1 MTKFTPQS
9 HHCAGPTHFVNGGI
23 IATVI
28 DCHCVCTAAAAAYR
42 DASRDI
48 GSKPDVYFATA
59 KLALEYMRPTPIDAV
74 LEIRARI
81 EARTERTY
89 VLSCHL
95 SADGKPRV
103 KAQVEAIRVPDSWML
118 DNAAAL

>member
-1 MTKFTPQS
+1 M
-9 HHCAGPTHFVNGGI
+9 NGGI

-42 DASRDI
+42 DDGREI
-48 GSKPDVYFATA
+48 GSLPDIYFATA
-59 KLALEYMRPTPIDAV
+59 KLELQYMRPTPIAAE

-89 VLSCHL
+89 VLSCEL
-95 SADGKPRV
+95 LAEGKPRV
-103 KAQVEAIRVPDSWML
+103 SARVEAIQVPPSWML
-118 DNAAAL
+118 DNAAPM